1 MIHLKELS
9 TKTNGFDLSRIGL
22 GTMRLAADQQA
33 GVDTIHA
40 ALDAGVNFLNTADFY
55 GHGISEMIIKEA
67 LKSRRREDVFIS
79 VKFGGLISPNGKF
92 YGTSTFTSPP
102 VSTLISRLK
111 IRSVRLPI
119 WLRPD
124 M

>member
-40 ALDAGVNFLNTADFY
+40 ALDAG
-55 GHGISEMIIKEA
+55 SELPEY
-67 LKSRRREDVFIS
+67 RR
-79 VKFGGLISPNGKF
+79 L
-92 YGTSTFTSPP
+92 
-102 VSTLISRLK
+102 L
-111 IRSVRLPI
+111 RS
-119 WLRPD
+119 WH
-124 M
+124 